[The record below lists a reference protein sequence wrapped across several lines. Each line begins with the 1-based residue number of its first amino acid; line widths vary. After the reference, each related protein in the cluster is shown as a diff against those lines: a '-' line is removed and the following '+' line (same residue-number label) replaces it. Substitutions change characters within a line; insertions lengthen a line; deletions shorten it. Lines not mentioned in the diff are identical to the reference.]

1 MAIDILV
8 LPIVAV
14 ASSSW
19 LSRILLIWE
28 FTQFEAGAILPAD
41 SDLKEDVTMPVDSEL
56 FETSAGK
63 HMVSPGVMPL
73 NHPSAATTRR
83 KSENVLR
90 LKADGRSTDDIARE
104 AGVSRATV
112 TRILRYVERAAA
124 S

>member
-41 SDLKEDVTMPVDSEL
+41 SDLKEDVTMAVDSEL

>member
-1 MAIDILV
+1 
-8 LPIVAV
+8 
-14 ASSSW
+14 
-19 LSRILLIWE
+19 
-28 FTQFEAGAILPAD
+28 
-41 SDLKEDVTMPVDSEL
+41 MPVDGEL

-63 HMVSPGVMPL
+63 HVVSPGMIPL
-73 NHPSAATTRR
+73 SHPSAVTTRR

>member
-1 MAIDILV
+1 MAVDTLG

-56 FETSAGK
+56 FEASAGK
-63 HMVSPGVMPL
+63 HMVSPGMIPL
-73 NHPSAATTRR
+73 NHPSAAMTRR

-90 LKADGRSTDDIARE
+90 LKADGRSTDDIATE

-112 TRILRYVERAAA
+112 IRILRYVERAVAG
-124 S
+124 